1 MDNPTVNNLAIT
13 AVVLIWLLSR
23 QLTERP
29 LREKSPIGLVLVV
42 IGAVET
48 GVYVA
53 SHPLSWRDGALV
65 VASLVVGVLLAAVR
79 AFTVRLSVRGGRV
92 VRQGTVLT
100 AALWV
105 LGLGQHFLIDTAVAA
120 ELGAVTVLFYFGVV
134 LLAQQLVLVRR
145 AAAVEL
151 SGR

>member
-1 MDNPTVNNLAIT
+1 MNNPTATNLAIT
-13 AVVLIWLLSR
+13 AVVLVWLLSR

-29 LREKSPIGLVLVV
+29 LRERSPVGLVLLV

-48 GVYVA
+48 GVYVT
-53 SHPLSWRDGALV
+53 SSPLSWRDGAVV
-65 VASLVVGVLLAAVR
+65 VASLAVGVLLAAVR

-92 VRQGTVLT
+92 MRQGTALT
-100 AALWV
+100 AALWIV
-105 LGLGQHFLIDTAVAA
+105 SLGQHFLIDTAVAA
-120 ELGAVTVLFYFGVV
+120 QLGAVTVLFYFGVV

-145 AAAVEL
+145 AAAAGL